1 MLPVRFHAKNRIAM
15 KLFQNLICNLR
26 SFKKYRQLK
35 NKNINK
41 GIGKVISELMDR
53 VMDKVLI
60 TDPFIKEKHHSSKPL
75 YAALVPDEIF
85 KGSHFERRFVT
96 PFGGVWE
103 KLAQVVAEEYHG
115 HCEMGKTITGEVGAE
130 SLRRIQEVL
139 NKLEHTEK
147 GKEKEKPDWD
157 VELKYI
163 LSGGGKPIPTSVVCD
178 IFIDSK
184 KTKKKYSFEVKAP
197 LPNSDQTKVSK
208 EKMFKLLA
216 MKGGKV
222 DSAFYALAYNPYGK
236 KEDYNWSFPMRWFD
250 MHNDESVLIGNEFW
264 ELIGGKGTYNN
275 FISEIN
281 SLGKEYRERIYREF
295 LGIEP
300 PEGFDNSILQ

>member
-1 MLPVRFHAKNRIAM
+1 MKSDERI
-15 KLFQNLICNLR
+15 NLAIK
-26 SFKKYRQLK
+26 S
-35 NKNINK
+35 
-41 GIGKVISELMDR
+41 VISSLMDN

-103 KLAQVVAEEYHG
+103 KLAQVVAKEEHG
-115 HCEMGKTITGEVGAE
+115 NCLKGHTVTGEVGSE

-139 NKLEHTEK
+139 NKLEHK
-147 GKEKEKPDWD
+147 KRGKDKIIPDWD
-157 VELKYI
+157 SELKYI
-163 LSGGGKPIPTSVVCD
+163 LEGGGKPIPTSVVCD

-184 KTKKKYSFEVKAP
+184 KTGKKYTFEVKGP

-216 MKGGKV
+216 MNPRKV
-222 DSAFYALAYNPYGK
+222 DFAYYALAYNPYGK
-236 KEDYNWSFPMRWFD
+236 KEDYNWSFPLRWFD
-250 MHNDESVLIGNEFW
+250 MNNDSSVLIGDEFW
-264 ELIGGKGTYNN
+264 EFVGGSGTYKK
-275 FISEIN
+275 FITEIN
-281 SLGKEYRERIYREF
+281 LLGKDYKERIYKEF
-295 LGIEP
+295 LGIVP
-300 PEGFDNSILQ
+300 PKDTDTDILR

>member
-1 MLPVRFHAKNRIAM
+1 MNNNNVN
-15 KLFQNLICNLR
+15 
-26 SFKKYRQLK
+26 KK
-35 NKNINK
+35 IS
-41 GIGKVISELMDR
+41 KVVSELMDS

-60 TDPFIKEKHHSSKPL
+60 SDPFIKEKHHSSKPL

-103 KLAQVVAEEYHG
+103 KLAQVVADEYHG
-115 HCEMGKTITGEVGAE
+115 HCEMGKTINGEVGAE
-130 SLRRIQEVL
+130 RLRRIQEVL
-139 NKLEHTEK
+139 NKLEHKKK
-147 GKEKEKPDWD
+147 GKDRQKPDWD

-163 LSGGGKPIPTSVVCD
+163 LGGAGEPIPTSVVCD
-178 IFIDSK
+178 IFIESK
-184 KTKKKYSFEVKAP
+184 KTKKKYAFEIKAP

-208 EKMFKLLA
+208 EKMFKLMA
-216 MKGGKV
+216 MNPAKV
-222 DSAFYALAYNPYGK
+222 DYTFYALAYNPYGTR
-236 KEDYNWSFPMRWFD
+236 EAYNWRFPMRWFD
-250 MHNDESVLIGNEFW
+250 MHSDESVLIGNEFW
-264 ELIGGKGTYNN
+264 DLIGGKGTYKN

-300 PEGFDNSILQ
+300 PEGFEKSILQ